1 MKISKNPA
9 ERVSDKERLYEK
21 VADDIAYLIEAGTL
35 RPGDRVPSVRQL
47 SQQKG
52 VSVTTVLQAYYL
64 LEDRGLIEARPQSGY
79 YVRDRVYKRL
89 PEPEISNPES
99 DPTRVSLHELV
110 MMVSKD
116 THNPKL
122 VQLGTAIPNP
132 ELLPMRKLNKILA
145 SLARRRDLANL
156 MYDFPPG
163 CEALRVQVAQR
174 LINAGCSLSPADI
187 VTTSGCV
194 EAVEL
199 SLRSVCKPGDV
210 VAIESP
216 MYFGILQ
223 SLEALRLQALEIPTH
238 PRDGIS
244 LEALQFALNHNRIHA
259 CLVISNYNNPLG
271 SCISTENKQKLVE
284 MLAEF
289 EIPLIEVDI
298 SGELTF
304 DEQRPLVAK
313 AFDRKGL
320 VLLCSSFSK
329 DLAPSYR
336 VGWVAPGRYRQTVEW
351 LKFTTN
357 IATASLPQLA
367 VAEFLASGGYDH
379 HLRHI
384 RKVYARHVAQMSQ
397 AVTRYFPPETRVTR
411 PQGGFVLW
419 VQLPEQ
425 IDSLELYKR
434 ALKAEITITPG
445 YIFSATHQYHNFIR
459 LNAAFWS
466 EREERAIARLGEII
480 GEMMEPSY

>member
-1 MKISKNPA
+1 MKTKISKTTTPS
-9 ERVSDKERLYEK
+9 ERERLYEK

-35 RPGDRVPSVRQL
+35 RPGDRIPSVRQL
-47 SQQKG
+47 SQQRD

-79 YVRDRVYKRL
+79 YVKERLPNRL
-89 PEPEISNPES
+89 PEPEMSHPES

-110 MMVSKD
+110 MMVLKD
-116 THNPKL
+116 TNNPKL
-122 VQLGTAIPNP
+122 VQLGTAVPNP
-132 ELLPMRKLNKILA
+132 ELLPTRRLNKILV
-145 SLARRRDLANL
+145 SLARRKDLENH

-163 CEALRVQVAQR
+163 CEKLRVQVAQR
-174 LINAGCSLSPADI
+174 LINAGCSLSPAEI

-194 EAVEL
+194 EAVEIC
-199 SLRSVCKPGDV
+199 LRAVCRPGDV

-223 SLEALRLQALEIPTH
+223 TLEALRLQALEIPTH
-238 PRDGIS
+238 PREGIS
-244 LEALQFALNHNRIHA
+244 IEALRFALEHTRIHA

-271 SCISTENKQKLVE
+271 SCISTENKQNLVE
-284 MLAEF
+284 LLAEYD
-289 EIPLIEVDI
+289 IPLIEVDI
-298 SGELTF
+298 SGEITF
-304 DEQRPLVAK
+304 DEQRPWVAK

-336 VGWVAPGRYRQTVEW
+336 VGWVAPGRYRQAVEW

-357 IATASLPQLA
+357 IATATLPQLA
-367 VAEFLASGGYDH
+367 IAEFLENGGYDH

-397 AVTRYFPPETRVTR
+397 AVTREFPSGTRVTR

-425 IDSLELYKR
+425 VDSLELYKR

-445 YIFSATHQYHNFIR
+445 YIFSATHQYRNFIR

-466 EREERAIARLGEII
+466 EREERAIVRLGEII
-480 GEMMEPSY
+480 HQMLK